1 MAAPLPP
8 TPIVSMRR
16 GQSVTSQMGGV
27 YSVLKGLGRG
37 RGIGPIA
44 AARLAMHLS
53 RRHSFSTMRDD
64 DHPLTQ
70 SALLSRASPGLQ
82 RMLKDSLAPLEL
94 KRGQVLFDQ
103 GDLDDRLFVLDSGLL
118 EVSVMAAEGRKLSL
132 NLLRPG
138 DIFGEIAIFDP
149 GPRTARIE
157 ALESCSLRA
166 IRREVLFVAMG
177 QSSDLMVEIVQL
189 AGRRLRW
196 MSQQMEQQV
205 FLSQPRRLAARLLF
219 LTTPSGEIRMSQA
232 QLADYV
238 GVTREAVSK
247 TLSDWRQSGIVEVS
261 RGRIVVRDAQA
272 LQSLAESD
280 AV

>member
-1 MAAPLPP
+1 MAA
-8 TPIVSMRR
+8 RR
-16 GQSVTSQMGGV
+16 VAFV
-27 YSVLKGLGRG
+27 
-37 RGIGPIA
+37 
-44 AARLAMHLS
+44 
-53 RRHSFSTMRDD
+53 MRDD
-64 DHPLTQ
+64 DHPLAQ
-70 SALLSRASPGLQ
+70 SALLSRASPRLLQ
-82 RMLKDSLAPLEL
+82 ILGESLAPLKL
-94 KRGQVLFDQ
+94 DRGQALFYQ
-103 GDLDDRLFVLDSGLL
+103 GDHDDKLYVLDAGLL

-157 ALESCSLRA
+157 ALEPCDLRA
-166 IRREVLFVAMG
+166 IRRDALFVAIG
-177 QSSDLMVEIVQL
+177 NSPELMMEMVQL

-247 TLSDWRQSGIVEVS
+247 TLSDWRQSGIVELS

-272 LQSLAESD
+272 LQALADSD
-280 AV
+280 DI

>member
-1 MAAPLPP
+1 M
-8 TPIVSMRR
+8 
-16 GQSVTSQMGGV
+16 SQD
-27 YSVLKGLGRG
+27 
-37 RGIGPIA
+37 
-44 AARLAMHLS
+44 
-53 RRHSFSTMRDD
+53 T
-64 DHPLTQ
+64 HPFAK
-70 SALLSRASPGLQ
+70 SALLSRASPRLLQ
-82 RMLKDSLAPLEL
+82 ILDDSLAPLSL

-103 GDLDDRLFVLDSGLL
+103 GDADDRLYVLDAGLL
-118 EVSVMAAEGRKLSL
+118 EVSILAAEGRKLSL

-157 ALESCSLRA
+157 ALEPCDLRA
-166 IRREVLFVAMG
+166 IRREALFAALDH
-177 QSSDLMVEIVQL
+177 STDLMLELVQL

-247 TLSDWRQSGIVEVS
+247 TLSDWRQSGLVDVS
-261 RGRIVVRDAQA
+261 RGRIAVRDVAALQA
-272 LQSLAESD
+272 LAD
-280 AV
+280 FDDR